1 MLESNDPKIDVDVV
15 MNRVQRDV
23 LRSRYVDP
31 PGVGH
36 TIETIDMSSV
46 EALIAMAAARS
57 GPRVRWPAR
66 LGFVPA
72 PLRGLGLRVIG
83 WLFRDQFA
91 FNSALIQALRE
102 SVVLNERLQVTL
114 RELDARVRSLKGCD

>member
-1 MLESNDPKIDVDVV
+1 MESNDGEIDVDAV

-36 TIETIDMSSV
+36 TVETIDMSSV

-66 LGFVPA
+66 LGFVPT
-72 PLRGLGLRVIG
+72 PLRRLTLRVIG

-102 SVVLNERLQVTL
+102 SVAFNERLQVTL
-114 RELDARVRSLKGCD
+114 RELDARVRSLKGRD